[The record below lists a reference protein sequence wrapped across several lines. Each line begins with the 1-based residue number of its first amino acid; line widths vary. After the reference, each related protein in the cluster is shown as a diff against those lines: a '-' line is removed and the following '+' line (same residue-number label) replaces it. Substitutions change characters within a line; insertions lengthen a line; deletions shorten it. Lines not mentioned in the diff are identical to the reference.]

1 MVESLKELEE
11 EKKKNIL
18 SSGNSEIDKR
28 LGGGIPLGSL
38 TLIEGENDTGKSV
51 LCQQFVYGGL
61 TTGHNIAYYTTENT
75 IKSFL
80 RQMESLSLD
89 VSDFYAWGYLR
100 IFPVHLE
107 GIDWSTEQMRSILN
121 LVANHIRNVR
131 ENVIIIDSLTMFT
144 TYSTEDD
151 ILEFLTKLK
160 NLCDSGK
167 TIMITLHQHAFK
179 EDTLV
184 RIRSA
189 CDCHLFLRKEQ
200 VGDRYVS
207 VLEVSKI
214 RGARKTTGNIVSFE
228 VHPGFG
234 LKIIPVSEA
243 RA

>member
-1 MVESLKELEE
+1 LVDSLAEIEE
-11 EKKKNIL
+11 EKKRRIL
-18 SSGNSEIDKR
+18 SSGNGEIDKR

-51 LCQQFVYGGL
+51 MCQQFTYGAML
-61 TTGHNIAYYTTENT
+61 NEHRVAYYTTENT
-75 IKSFL
+75 IKSL
-80 RQMESLSLD
+80 LAQMESLSLD

-107 GIDWSTEQMRSILN
+107 GVDWSTEQMKSVLN
-121 LVANHIRNVR
+121 LVANHIKIIR
-131 ENVIIIDSLTMFT
+131 ENVVMIDSLTMFT

-151 ILEFLTKLK
+151 VLEFLTRLK
-160 NLCDSGK
+160 NLCDAGK
-167 TIMITLHQHAFK
+167 TIFITLHQHAFK

-207 VLEVSKI
+207 VLEVAKV
-214 RGARKTTGNIVSFE
+214 RGAKKTTGNIVSFE

-234 LKIIPVSEA
+234 LKIIPIA
-243 RA
+243 QAQA